1 MKFYSQS
8 FLYDDPWSIVSLAY
22 LLRYP
27 NPYASHILSCDVI
40 SRDITPAGTLRTT
53 RLILKT
59 GSLPRWAPK
68 GMISRAESWV
78 LEESEVDP
86 LGKVMRCTTKNLDHV
101 KVMRVEEHIHIRQA
115 EDGKTLQTTEAMFIS
130 GFGWGLTKKIEN
142 YGLAKFKANL
152 QRSRE
157 GFFIILDLIRQSRR
171 QPMTLGAPNSF
182 LASHRILNDPDA
194 KTHTPQAIP
203 APSDAGNGT
212 PEITTGPTASG
223 SAWTRVKS
231 WLRLG

>member
-1 MKFYSQS
+1 MRVPNS
-8 FLYDDPWSIVSLAY
+8 DPWSIVSLAY

-40 SRDITPAGTLRTT
+40 SREVTPQGSLLTT

-68 GMISRAESWV
+68 GMISRGESWV

-115 EDGKTLQTTEAMFIS
+115 EDGYVIPSILRTHGVGRALTYFFTTAKHYRRRRRS
-130 GFGWGLTKKIEN
+130 SC
-142 YGLAKFKANL
+142 LA
-152 QRSRE
+152 
-157 GFFIILDLIRQSRR
+157 
-171 QPMTLGAPNSF
+171 
-182 LASHRILNDPDA
+182 LA
-194 KTHTPQAIP
+194 
-203 APSDAGNGT
+203 G
-212 PEITTGPTASG
+212 
-223 SAWTRVKS
+223 V
-231 WLRLG
+231 

>member
-1 MKFYSQS
+1 MRFYTQS

-27 NPYASHILSCDVI
+27 NPCSTHILSCDVI
-40 SRDITPAGTLRTT
+40 SREVTPSGSLRTT

-86 LGKVMRCTTKNLDHV
+86 LGKVMKCTTKNLDHV
-101 KVMRVEEHIHIRQA
+101 KVMRVEEHVHIRQT
-115 EDGKTLQTTEAMFIS
+115 EEGRTLQTTEAMFLS

-157 GFFIILDLIRQSRR
+157 GFSIILNLIRQSRM
-171 QPMTLGAPNSF
+171 QPMTLGGSSSF
-182 LASHRILNDPDA
+182 LASHCTIAGPEAKASAHHEVPANTESREDA
-194 KTHTPQAIP
+194 AP
-203 APSDAGNGT
+203 APSGRG
-212 PEITTGPTASG
+212 G
-223 SAWTRVKS
+223 AWSRWKS
-231 WLRLG
+231 WLRSG

>member
-68 GMISRAESWV
+68 GMIQRAESWV

-101 KVMRVEEHIHIRQA
+101 KVMQVEEHIHIRQA
-115 EDGKTLQTTEAMFIS
+115 EDGKTLQTTEAFFLS

-171 QPMTLGAPNSF
+171 QPMTLGVPSPF
-182 LASHRILNDPDA
+182 LVSHRILNDPDTKA
-194 KTHTPQAIP
+194 LAHREASTANAAPKDLLDEPPRPTP
-203 APSDAGNGT
+203 GG
-212 PEITTGPTASG
+212 G
-223 SAWTRVKS
+223 AWSRLRS
-231 WLRLG
+231 WLRSG

>member
-27 NPYASHILSCDVI
+27 NPYSSHILSCDVI

-68 GMISRAESWV
+68 GMIQRAESWV

-101 KVMRVEEHIHIRQA
+101 KVMQVEEHIHIRQA
-115 EDGKTLQTTEAMFIS
+115 EDGRTLQTTEAFFLS

-171 QPMTLGAPNSF
+171 QPLTLGASNSF
-182 LASHRILNDPDA
+182 LVSHRILNDPTA
-194 KTHTPQAIP
+194 KAP
-203 APSDAGNGT
+203 APHNAPVINEARNDTPGAPSSPANG
-212 PEITTGPTASG
+212 GG
-223 SAWTRVKS
+223 AWSRMRS
-231 WLRLG
+231 WLRSG

>member
-40 SRDITPAGTLRTT
+40 SREVTAGGSLRTT

-59 GSLPRWAPK
+59 GSMPRWAPK

-115 EDGKTLQTTEAMFIS
+115 EDGKTLQTTEAMFLS
-130 GFGWGLTKKIEN
+130 GFGWGLTKRIEN
-142 YGLAKFKANL
+142 YGLAKFKSNL

-157 GFFIILDLIRQSRR
+157 GFFVILDIIRQSRM
-171 QPMTLGAPNSF
+171 QPMTMGAPSSF
-182 LASHRILNDPDA
+182 LAARSFSDTKAPVHHEVPTNSDSKEDGA
-194 KTHTPQAIP
+194 SSAGP
-203 APSDAGNGT
+203 ARRGYWAR
-212 PEITTGPTASG
+212 
-223 SAWTRVKS
+223 WKS
-231 WLRLG
+231 WLG

>member
-1 MKFYSQS
+1 MPTS
-8 FLYDDPWSIVSLAY
+8 DPWSIVSLAY

-40 SRDITPAGTLRTT
+40 SREVTPQGSLRTT

-86 LGKVMRCTTKNLDHV
+86 LGRVMRCTTKNLDHV

-115 EDGKTLQTTEAMFIS
+115 EDGYVTPAFAFRFPRTQ
-130 GFGWGLTKKIEN
+130 G
-142 YGLAKFKANL
+142 
-152 QRSRE
+152 
-157 GFFIILDLIRQSRR
+157 RR
-171 QPMTLGAPNSF
+171 
-182 LASHRILNDPDA
+182 H
-194 KTHTPQAIP
+194 
-203 APSDAGNGT
+203 
-212 PEITTGPTASG
+212 
-223 SAWTRVKS
+223 
-231 WLRLG
+231 